1 MQWIIVL
8 HFLWKDGH
16 IQTVRVPEYTF
27 ASVNECNSHR
37 GEVRN
42 YISLW
47 PDEVSYTVTCQRR

>member
-1 MQWIIVL
+1 MGWIIVL

-27 ASVNECNSHR
+27 ASAAECNSHR

-47 PDEVSYTVTCQRR
+47 PGEVSYNVICQRR

>member
-16 IQTVRVPEYTF
+16 IQTVRVPEYSF
-27 ASVNECNSHR
+27 ASASECNSHR

-42 YISLW
+42 YISLR
-47 PDEVSYTVTCQRR
+47 PGEVSYTVTCQRR